1 MTKYL
6 KAKERDEKPVYTY
19 VNKAPS
25 SVLLFFFDLGV
36 LVEAGQHVKL

>member
-6 KAKERDEKPVYTY
+6 KAKKREKPVYTY

-25 SVLLFFFDLGV
+25 FVLLFFFDLGV
-36 LVEAGQHVKL
+36 LVEVGLRVQS